1 MAKCYVFG
9 HDEIYT
15 ITYTISKWW
24 CLIMLIIQ

>member
-15 ITYTISKWW
+15 ITYTISKW